1 MLGCAQQG
9 GLECQERLSQII
21 HFPIMLGCMSP
32 IIDNIAWE
40 ESIHQQKYM
49 GILLISP
56 NSQSKR
62 GSFRLEGMR
71 LNKANKCMVE
81 GSEAGRVIWCQRKK
95 SSSKMISWEQKHIV
109 LTSCG
114 NGAPWHVATAWI
126 LYIQYNTLSWELF
139 PCCRGKSKVVA
150 GWLFIGCAC
159 VGGCDRE
166 KKRETET
173 QRERISGWF
182 V

>member
-1 MLGCAQQG
+1 MAYFHRNRDLSSPTGNRLGQLSRIFTIQNRCSVLGCAQQG

-40 ESIHQQKYM
+40 RSIHQQKHT

-56 NSQSKR
+56 NSQSKK
-62 GSFRLEGMR
+62 GSFRFEGMR
-71 LNKANKCMVE
+71 LNKAKKCMVE
-81 GSEAGRVIWCQRKK
+81 GSEAGRVIGCQRKK

-114 NGAPWHVATAWI
+114 NGAP
-126 LYIQYNTLSWELF
+126 
-139 PCCRGKSKVVA
+139 
-150 GWLFIGCAC
+150 
-159 VGGCDRE
+159 
-166 KKRETET
+166 
-173 QRERISGWF
+173 
-182 V
+182 